1 MKKISLLIMSS
12 LIIPIAFSS
21 ISAKAEITSNVN
33 TKIKVPSNWTG
44 NNHASGLMPRTH
56 QLFGGQAADVPIL
69 DLRYYDN
76 GDSGYKDSVDVH
88 AVNEQIASL
97 GANGIVLISG
107 DVTFSDSLIIGDN
120 QTLLGSG
127 SLQIKLISGNPA
139 IYRQL
144 TYIRTMPAVIRN
156 SANSS
161 VIKVGSNT
169 HISGVITKGGL
180 EGISHL
186 NDSTNNTSISNVSID
201 HVDIS
206 GATGDGIKLDNI
218 DGLSISN
225 SAIHDLSICE
235 DNAAC
240 EFSVLS
246 PTVAP
251 NAAISAIGSRN
262 ITIDNVDIDSVTY
275 GIFLTNG
282 LLTSDSLANDYD
294 PNTSI
299 YKATTSN
306 VTINNTNIRNSRRE
320 GLLLVGSDGVTT
332 NNLTIDN
339 RQQVQ
344 NMDLVVLQGSRD
356 ITMNNTHLFGGIN
369 GLMIVNSATLP
380 NVNDN
385 NIVIKD
391 MTISSPSRS
400 GVFINPAATIGLENV
415 TINNPKIAG
424 LSLFGNEFGNEG
436 LGAAVENMTLTNVQV
451 NYPAKAAIAFS
462 GPIKNINGDVTTT
475 QTEIACV
482 NPSNSGQLEQDA
494 DNILTINGEVL
505 ADLEDCY

>member
-1 MKKISLLIMSS
+1 MKKGNSMKKMSFLIMSA
-12 LIIPIAFSS
+12 LITPIAFSS
-21 ISAKAEITSNVN
+21 ISAGAEITSN
-33 TKIKVPSNWTG
+33 TSTQLKALSDWTDH
-44 NNHASGLMPRTH
+44 NSRVLMPRTN
-56 QLFGGQAADVPIL
+56 QAFASQAVDVPIL
-69 DLRYYDN
+69 DLRYYQSK
-76 GDSGYKDSVDVH
+76 GVEDVH

-120 QTLLGSG
+120 QTLLGHH
-127 SLQIKLISGNPA
+127 SLQIEPISINKM
-139 IYRQL
+139 
-144 TYIRTMPAVIRN
+144 TYIPTMPAVISN

-169 HISGVITKGGL
+169 HISGVIIKGGL

-186 NDSTNNTSISNVSID
+186 NASTNNVSID

-225 SAIHDLSICE
+225 STIHDLRVCE
-235 DNAAC
+235 DNATC
-240 EFSVLS
+240 EFSVFS
-246 PTVAP
+246 PTLAP
-251 NAAISAIGSRN
+251 NAAISAVGSRN

-275 GIFLTNG
+275 GIFLANG
-282 LLTSDSLANDYD
+282 LLTIDHE

-299 YKATTSN
+299 YKATPSN
-306 VTINNTNIRNSRRE
+306 VIINNTTIRNSRRE
-320 GLLLVGSDGVTT
+320 GLLLVGSNSVTT

-344 NMDLVVLQGSRD
+344 DMDLVVLQGSRD
-356 ITMNNTHLFGGIN
+356 VTMNNTHLLGGIN

-380 NVNDN
+380 NVNNN

-415 TINNPKIAG
+415 TINNPQIAG
-424 LSLFGNEFGNEG
+424 LSLLGNEFGNEG
-436 LGAAVENMTLTNVQV
+436 LGAAVENITLTNVQV
-451 NYPAKAAIAFS
+451 NHLAKAAIAFS
-462 GPIKNINGDVTTT
+462 GLIKNISGDVTTT
-475 QTEIACV
+475 QTEAACV
-482 NPSNSGQLEQDA
+482 NPSNLGQLKQDP
-494 DNILTINGEVL
+494 DSILTINGKVL
-505 ADLEDCY
+505 ADLEGCD